1 MPAKGSGAGRRKG
14 GPQLVI
20 RLSEAEKAELVRRA
34 AAANVGVSEYARRAA
49 LAGWVLQ
56 PLPEKNVP

>member
-20 RLSEAEKAELVRRA
+20 RLSDAEKAELIRRA
-34 AAANVGVSEYARRAA
+34 ADAGLGVSEYARRAA
-49 LAGWVLQ
+49 LAGWV
-56 PLPEKNVP
+56 PPSIPPETPR

>member
-20 RLSEAEKAELVRRA
+20 RLSDAEKAEILARA
-34 AAANVGVSEYARRAA
+34 TKAGCGLSEYARRAA
-49 LAGWVLQ
+49 LAGWV
-56 PLPEKNVP
+56 PPPIPEESPR

>member
-20 RLSEAEKAELVRRA
+20 RLSDAEKAELTRRA
-34 AAANVGVSEYARRAA
+34 EHARMRVSEYVRGKA
-49 LAGWVLQ
+49 LAGWER
-56 PLPEKNVP
+56 PASAS